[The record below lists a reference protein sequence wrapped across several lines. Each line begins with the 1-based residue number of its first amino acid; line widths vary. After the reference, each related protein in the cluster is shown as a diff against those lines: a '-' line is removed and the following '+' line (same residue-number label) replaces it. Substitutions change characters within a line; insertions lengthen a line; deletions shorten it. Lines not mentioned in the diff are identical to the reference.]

1 MTKVFPD
8 YVWKK
13 IPICKWITFAIIEE
27 MASDMY
33 LYINYFF
40 TDEKLLQRQYVHLEP
55 DVLSNKLLFVCLH
68 NIFPA
73 SPTNRTSQWIDF
85 DG

>member
-1 MTKVFPD
+1 
-8 YVWKK
+8 
-13 IPICKWITFAIIEE
+13 

-73 SPTNRTSQWIDF
+73 SPTNRTGQWIDF